1 MGHVCH
7 VCECEHIVADNGYL
21 WCTGCGLQQ
30 NGRVEYVRSY
40 NCPQAHRRFPMY
52 SRIKRFIAWM
62 RSLKLELSADEFEEV
77 LNMFTFLEFKW
88 SVSNKTRRYFFN
100 KGCVLQFCLDRLEVD
115 LTVHTLKDTDR
126 VKSQMEAMAELL

>member
-1 MGHVCH
+1 
-7 VCECEHIVADNGYL
+7 
-21 WCTGCGLQQ
+21 
-30 NGRVEYVRSY
+30 
-40 NCPQAHRRFPMY
+40 
-52 SRIKRFIAWM
+52 M